1 MKFLLDE
8 NFPLPLY
15 RRLLEAGHEA
25 EHVIVLGQ
33 RGAPDSALRERLVAE
48 ELVLLTHDTE
58 FENVPPD
65 LRSQVVV
72 SRVPQ
77 RLSIAERVEIWAGAL
92 ERFAREGPTERLFDL
107 LPSGE
112 FVAWVVEQPSEGV
125 SVRRTTRR
133 F

>member
-8 NFPLPLY
+8 NFPLQLY
-15 RRLLEAGHEA
+15 RRLLERGCEA

-33 RGAPDSALRERLVAE
+33 RGAPDAVLRDRLVAE
-48 ELVLLTHDTE
+48 ELVLLTQDTE
-58 FENVPPD
+58 FEKLPSEF
-65 LRSQVVV
+65 RSQDIV

-77 RLSIAERVEIWAGAL
+77 RLPILERVEVWSGAL
-92 ERFAREGPTERLFDL
+92 ERFVRERPEERLFDL

-112 FVAWVVEQPSEGV
+112 FIAWAVDTSLEGV

>member
-1 MKFLLDE
+1 MKILLDE

-15 RRLLEAGHEA
+15 RRLLETGHEA

-33 RGAPDSALRERLVAE
+33 RGAPDAVLRDRLVAE
-48 ELVLLTHDTE
+48 ELVLLTQDTE
-58 FENVPPD
+58 FE
-65 LRSQVVV
+65 R
-72 SRVPQ
+72 
-77 RLSIAERVEIWAGAL
+77 
-92 ERFAREGPTERLFDL
+92 

-112 FVAWVVEQPSEGV
+112 IVAWAVDTSPEGV